1 MKSRRFQLVIPN
13 DAFAVLQRLQGVYGG
28 SLSSVVRRAVTALA
42 AVTTAIIE
50 ERTIT
55 PQEALADDTVRPEE
69 TP

>member
-28 SLSSVVRRAVTALA
+28 SLSSVVRRAVETLA
-42 AVTTAIIE
+42 AVTDARACGEVVYGIPPLE
-50 ERTIT
+50 
-55 PQEALADDTVRPEE
+55 PAVEE